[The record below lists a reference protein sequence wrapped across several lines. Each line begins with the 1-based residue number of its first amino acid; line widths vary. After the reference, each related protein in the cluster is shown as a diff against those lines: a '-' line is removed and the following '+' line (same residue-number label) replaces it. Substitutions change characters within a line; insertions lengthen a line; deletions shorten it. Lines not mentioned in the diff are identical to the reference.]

1 MKRIFTL
8 FVALAT
14 ACVAMAAECVIVPRP
29 VSYEPQKGKVTLN
42 SKSVVYVADKSL
54 VRPATLFCSYVAA
67 EKGLQLSVVEN
78 QPKVKGVIALSID
91 KSLAQEEYLLDVTKQ
106 GIVIKGGSE
115 KGVFYG
121 LQSLRQVV
129 FHSKGNAKKVAV
141 ECMTVKDKPHFG
153 YRGGMFDVC
162 RHIFSVDEVKKFI
175 DILALHK
182 INRFHWHLTEDQ
194 GWRIEIKKYPNLTKI
209 GSVRKATQVGRY
221 SRRTQPVYDGKPYG
235 GFFTQDEVRDI
246 VRYASERYIDVIPE
260 IDMPGHMIAALAS
273 YPELGCT
280 KGPYEV
286 RKMWGISQD
295 ILCAGR
301 ESTFEFIEGVLS
313 EIVALFPSKYI
324 HIGQKDNSNY
334 CHCETCTALYEK
346 YGSISAPTII
356 FTNSFADALDEEFPN
371 FTFTFY
377 AYGETERP
385 PKDLTLRCN
394 DNVVPVLCELHHACR
409 NHTLGTC
416 GAIDDNQIE
425 SEFLNLYGDNEDFIA
440 QDHKDWTVIAERTY
454 IYDYTI
460 NFLFS
465 AQFFSNFETMQSTM
479 KYMNDIGITGYVYN
493 CGDGHYAAFNDL
505 RNYLLPRLQWNV
517 DADVEYMMMDFMN
530 FYYGEEA
537 APYIKEIIDI
547 QTGQIKATA
556 HAFDFDWHYQ
566 SGYYTIPQISK
577 LDRLWEKALNADVTE
592 EQLFRI
598 EKDQLSWEFFK
609 ANQFLGKYFFLN
621 PMRLQAQEELY
632 DNLMSHGITKV
643 SSFSD
648 LPTNKEDIN
657 FMQRPIMWK

>member
-1 MKRIFTL
+1 MLCGFLFFITFVGNKDSYLTNQPDMKRIFTL

-14 ACVAMAAECVIVPRP
+14 ACVVMAAESVIVPRP

-54 VRPATLFCSYVAA
+54 VRPATIFCSYVVA
-67 EKGLQLSVVEN
+67 EKGLQLSVVAK
-78 QPKVKGVIALSID
+78 QPKGKGVISLSID

-115 KGVFYG
+115 QGVFYG

-301 ESTFEFIEGVLS
+301 EQTFEFIEGVLS

-324 HIGQKDNSNY
+324 HIGGDEAPKHRWKACPDCQKRIQEEGLKDEHELQSYFMKRVEKFLAQHGRSIIGWDEILDGGVSKTATVMAWRGVKRGIMAAKLGNKVIMTPTRFCYLDY
-334 CHCETCTALYEK
+334 CQTSDPDANKEPMA
-346 YGSISAPTII
+346 ISMKARLSVRKVYSLDPYDQLNEEERKAII
-356 FTNSFADALDEEFPN
+356 GVQGNLWTEYIPN
-371 FTFTFY
+371 F
-377 AYGETERP
+377 
-385 PKDLTLRCN
+385 N
-394 DNVVPVLCELHHACR
+394 HAQ
-409 NHTLGTC
+409 H
-416 GAIDDNQIE
+416 
-425 SEFLNLYGDNEDFIA
+425 
-440 QDHKDWTVIAERTY
+440 
-454 IYDYTI
+454 
-460 NFLFS
+460 
-465 AQFFSNFETMQSTM
+465 M
-479 KYMNDIGITGYVYN
+479 
-493 CGDGHYAAFNDL
+493 
-505 RNYLLPRLQWNV
+505 LLPRMAAIAEVGWSYGNK
-517 DADVEYMMMDFMN
+517 DYDDFSRRMHLLRKLYDKCGYN
-530 FYYGEEA
+530 Y
-537 APYIKEIIDI
+537 APYFFN
-547 QTGQIKATA
+547 G
-556 HAFDFDWHYQ
+556 
-566 SGYYTIPQISK
+566 
-577 LDRLWEKALNADVTE
+577 
-592 EQLFRI
+592 I
-598 EKDQLSWEFFK
+598 E
-609 ANQFLGKYFFLN
+609 
-621 PMRLQAQEELY
+621 
-632 DNLMSHGITKV
+632 
-643 SSFSD
+643 
-648 LPTNKEDIN
+648 
-657 FMQRPIMWK
+657 